1 MIQIVAMDGIEIH
14 KYATDYSINISRVE
28 SDNQFKSV
36 NGGQIHKLMGHETVI
51 SCTLRKVPHAVAQE
65 IAKIV
70 TRDSFELTYT
80 TPLEITKKFCCTK
93 YNPTPKCADPRQ
105 KNPLI
110 TNNITWNIMLTLRSA
125 DLTAAED
132 NGDGL

>member
-14 KYATDYSINISRVE
+14 KYATDYSISISRVE
-28 SDNQFKSV
+28 SDNQFKAANGKSV
-36 NGGQIHKLMGHETVI
+36 RKLMGHETVI
-51 SCTLRKVPHAVAQE
+51 SCTLKKVPHETAQE

-70 TRDSFELTYT
+70 TKDSFELKYT

-93 YNPTPKCADPRQ
+93 YDPTPKCTDPRQ

-110 TNNITWNIMLTLRSA
+110 TDKITWNIGLTLQSA
-125 DLTAAED
+125 NISAAD
-132 NGDGL
+132 GGDGL